1 MSGKILFLL
10 VSGLEDFNKVRW
22 GLRMAYNVY
31 THPYGEKLIDEVK
44 VLLFCDGVKIVDP
57 AHRQY
62 DEVKKRISD
71 LIGAGIEVVSCVSI
85 AEPLGLVESSN
96 LLGIKCVHASAYVAG
111 CVSNGYTT
119 ITF

>member
-1 MSGKILFLL
+1 MSGKILFLI
-10 VSGLEDFNKVRW
+10 VSGEDFNKVRW

-31 THPYGEKLIDEVK
+31 THPYGEKLIDDVK
-44 VLLFCDGVKIVDP
+44 VLLFCSGVKIVDP
-57 AHRQY
+57 THPQY

-71 LIGAGIEVVSCVSI
+71 LTDVGIEVASCVSI

-96 LLGIKCVHASAYVAG
+96 LLGIQCVHASAYVAQ
-111 CVSNGYTT
+111 CVSEGFTI